1 MAKRM
6 YDHELSLYIVYLV
19 FPVSNAVFVHVLVQ
33 MVEDRLQEKRI
44 SFTLMGGKYKP
55 DIALFGQW
63 SFSNRPCLFYRARYS
78 VFRGLT
84 II

>member
-1 MAKRM
+1 M
-6 YDHELSLYIVYLV
+6 

-63 SFSNRPCLFYRARYS
+63 SLMLILQDIQYLE
-78 VFRGLT
+78 G
-84 II
+84 

>member
-1 MAKRM
+1 MTATHGQA
-6 YDHELSLYIVYLV
+6 YVWSWTQLINYIVYLV

-63 SFSNRPCLFYRARYS
+63 SFITVLFYREDIQYLE
-78 VFRGLT
+78 G
-84 II
+84 

>member
-44 SFTLMGGKYKP
+44 SFTLMGGKYS

-63 SFSNRPCLFYRARYS
+63 SFSNRPLILQSRTS
-78 VFRGLT
+78 
-84 II
+84 I